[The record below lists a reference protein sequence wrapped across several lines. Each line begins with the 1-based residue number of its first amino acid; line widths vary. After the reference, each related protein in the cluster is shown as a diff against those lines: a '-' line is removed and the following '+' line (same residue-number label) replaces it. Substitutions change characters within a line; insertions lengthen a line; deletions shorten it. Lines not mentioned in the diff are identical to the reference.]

1 MKITNEVGRGVRT
14 LRDQVKVINEANRQ
28 IMDQLD
34 ARIKHLEKTF
44 ANEMEELEAVCSFLL
59 WSSVLVGVLCFLF
72 SILGI
77 YVPFKCCLSLS
88 LSSHASQQLT
98 FVYFCFLSFAFSHFL
113 HYVIYIQRTRE
124 LIEETVYL
132 AVSELR
138 TSTDSKFAEAQ
149 EKLNL
154 ISTNV
159 SSITKKQEE
168 MVVGSAGETTR
179 LTNDLSKVED
189 KLREMFDQGGVMAM
203 IEAGSKP
210 AILALDKKIDAEIT
224 GISAAVTSAT
234 EIAEAGRKALAEKLK
249 QETDELRRMLE
260 EEVKQD
266 MGELNDGIARLTSS
280 TSDQLA
286 QLHDDLD
293 NQATQLSHQCAF
305 LNESVS
311 GLLLFSSILFFFFQ
325 ILLTFILLLF
335 FFFFFFFFLCI
346 RYIMLFF
353 LFSFFFFFFTL
364 IIFDII
370 CFE

>member
-44 ANEMEELEAVCSFLL
+44 ANEMEELEAVCFIYIYSH
-59 WSSVLVGVLCFLF
+59 VCVCQLF
-72 SILGI
+72 FYYENINPI
-77 YVPFKCCLSLS
+77 QISLS
-88 LSSHASQQLT
+88 LTSHASQQLT
-98 FVYFCFLSFAFSHFL
+98 SYSSLFSPFLLSFFL
-113 HYVIYIQRTRE
+113 RHYVITKQRTRE

-210 AILALDKKIDAEIT
+210 AIIALDKKIDAEIT

-311 GLLLFSSILFFFFQ
+311 CLLS
-325 ILLTFILLLF
+325 
-335 FFFFFFFFLCI
+335 
-346 RYIMLFF
+346 
-353 LFSFFFFFFTL
+353 
-364 IIFDII
+364 
-370 CFE
+370 